1 MTASGQWRFETGV
14 YTRQGNWLD
23 FAVNPQILASTE
35 REFGR

>member
-1 MTASGQWRFETGV
+1 MTAWERWKSELGV

>member
-1 MTASGQWRFETGV
+1 MTAWEYWRSETGV

-23 FAVNPQILASTE
+23 SAVNPQILASTE